1 MKLKKNQT
9 VYLDGVIRGS
19 VREAIVETLH
29 RDDSTTI
36 RVMWHLD
43 RNNERPDR
51 RVYSRPE
58 FYHLRVDNC
67 RLRAIA

>member
-1 MKLKKNQT
+1 MKPKRNQT
-9 VYLDGVIRGS
+9 VYLDGVVRGS
-19 VREAIVETLH
+19 VREAIAETLH

-43 RNNERPDR
+43 RSNQRPDP

-67 RLRAIA
+67 RLRYTA